1 MDYKAEIPNQP
12 ILTKSVLWLMT
23 VAACLVVANNYYNQ
37 PLLGDI
43 AREFGVSESA
53 ANRVA
58 TATLL
63 GYAGGLFLLVPL
75 GDMFHKKRLIV
86 GDFIV
91 IIISLLCFAFS
102 PNITLMAI
110 SGFFIGL
117 SSVVPQ
123 MFVPLA
129 AQLSNPKERSKNVGI
144 VMSGLLVGILG
155 SRVFSGL
162 VGDILGWREVYYIA
176 AGTMTVLWILIIF
189 FLPDIKPTFW
199 GTYKG
204 LMKSMFVLVKKRK
217 DLRIAA
223 LRGALS
229 LASFQAFWTT
239 LTFYLE
245 KPPFSAGSN
254 VAGLLGIVGI
264 GGAIAAS
271 YVGRIADHVN
281 KNHIITCSTLLMI
294 AAWIFFGLPAMGYVG
309 LIIGIFILDVG
320 LQSIHVTNQSIIFSR
335 DEDATNRLNTV
346 YMTCYFVGGSIG
358 AYIGGLAWTHS
369 AWSGVTLIGI
379 AFVVVLLLVHLAFT
393 KNDKSNES

>member
-1 MDYKAEIPNQP
+1 MNKIYKQP
-12 ILTKSVLWLMT
+12 KLTKGVLWLMT
-23 VAACLVVANNYYNQ
+23 VSSCLVVANNYYNQ

-43 AREFGVSESA
+43 AKEFGVSEA
-53 ANRVA
+53 IANRVA
-58 TATLL
+58 TATLF
-63 GYAGGLFLLVPL
+63 GYASGLFLLVPL
-75 GDMFHKKRLIV
+75 GDMFHKKRLII
-86 GDFIV
+86 GDFIL
-91 IIISLLCFAFS
+91 IILSLLAFTFS
-102 PNITLMAI
+102 PNIIVMAV

-123 MFVPLA
+123 MFVPLV
-129 AQLSNPKERSKNVGI
+129 AQLSDPKERSRNVGI

-162 VGDILGWREVYYIA
+162 VGNSIGWRSVFYIA
-176 AGTMTVLWILIIF
+176 AAMMVLLWLLIIF
-189 FLPDIKPTFW
+189 YLPDIKPTFF

-204 LMKSMFVLVKKRK
+204 LMKSIVVLIKKRT

-245 KPPFSAGSN
+245 RPPFTAGSN

-264 GGAIAAS
+264 GGAISAS
-271 YVGRIADHVN
+271 YVGRIADRTD
-281 KNHIITCSTLLMI
+281 KNIIITVSTILMI
-294 AAWIFFGLPAMGYVG
+294 AAWVLFGFTAIGYIG
-309 LIIGIFILDVG
+309 LIVGIFILDVG

-346 YMTCYFVGGSIG
+346 YMTCYFIGGSIG
-358 AYIGGLAWTHS
+358 AYIGGVAWGYFGWLGTVF
-369 AWSGVTLIGI
+369 SGII
-379 AFVVVLLLVHLAFT
+379 FVVLLLLMHLISS
-393 KNDKSNES
+393 KKSI

>member
-1 MDYKAEIPNQP
+1 MNKIYKQP
-12 ILTKSVLWLMT
+12 KLPKDVLWLMT
-23 VAACLVVANNYYNQ
+23 VSSCLVVANNYYNQ

-43 AREFGVSESA
+43 AIEFGVSEA
-53 ANRVA
+53 IANRVA
-58 TATLL
+58 TATLF
-63 GYAGGLFLLVPL
+63 GYASGLFLLVPL
-75 GDMFHKKRLIV
+75 GDMFHKKRLII
-86 GDFIV
+86 GDFIL
-91 IIISLLCFAFS
+91 IILSLLAFTFS
-102 PNITLMAI
+102 PNIIVMAV

-123 MFVPLA
+123 MFVPLV
-129 AQLSNPKERSKNVGI
+129 AQLSDPKERSRNVGI

-162 VGDILGWREVYYIA
+162 VGNSIGWRSVFYIA
-176 AGTMTVLWILIIF
+176 VAMMVLLWLLIIF
-189 FLPDIKPTFW
+189 YLPDIKPTFF

-204 LMKSMFVLVKKRK
+204 LIKSIVVLIKKRR

-245 KPPFSAGSN
+245 RPPFTAGSN

-264 GGAIAAS
+264 GGAISAS
-271 YVGRIADHVN
+271 YVGRIADRTD
-281 KNHIITCSTLLMI
+281 KNIIITVSTILMI
-294 AAWIFFGLPAMGYVG
+294 AAWVLFGFTAIGYIG
-309 LIIGIFILDVG
+309 LIVGIFILDVG

-346 YMTCYFVGGSIG
+346 YMTCYFIGGSIG
-358 AYIGGLAWTHS
+358 AYIGGVAWGYFGWLGTVF
-369 AWSGVTLIGI
+369 SGII
-379 AFVVVLLLVHLAFT
+379 FVVLLLLIHLISS
-393 KNDKSNES
+393 KKSI

>member
-1 MDYKAEIPNQP
+1 MNKIYKQP
-12 ILTKSVLWLMT
+12 KLTKGVLWLMT
-23 VAACLVVANNYYNQ
+23 VSSCLVVANNYYNQ

-43 AREFGVSESA
+43 AKEFGVSEA
-53 ANRVA
+53 IANRVA
-58 TATLL
+58 TATLF
-63 GYAGGLFLLVPL
+63 GYASGLFLLVPL
-75 GDMFHKKRLIV
+75 GDMFHKKRLII
-86 GDFIV
+86 GDFIL
-91 IIISLLCFAFS
+91 IILSLLAFTFS
-102 PNITLMAI
+102 PNIIVMAV

-123 MFVPLA
+123 MFVPLV
-129 AQLSNPKERSKNVGI
+129 AQLSDPKERSRNVGI

-162 VGDILGWREVYYIA
+162 VGNSIGWRSVFYIA
-176 AGTMTVLWILIIF
+176 AAMMVLLWLLIIF
-189 FLPDIKPTFW
+189 YLPDIKPTFF

-204 LMKSMFVLVKKRK
+204 LMKSIVVLIKKRT

-245 KPPFSAGSN
+245 RPPFTAGSN

-264 GGAIAAS
+264 GGAISAS
-271 YVGRIADHVN
+271 YVGRIADRTD
-281 KNHIITCSTLLMI
+281 KNIIITVSTILMI
-294 AAWIFFGLPAMGYVG
+294 AAWVLFGFTAIGYIG
-309 LIIGIFILDVG
+309 LIVGIFILDVG

-346 YMTCYFVGGSIG
+346 YMTCYFIGGSIG
-358 AYIGGLAWTHS
+358 AYIGGVTWGYFGWLGTVF
-369 AWSGVTLIGI
+369 SGII
-379 AFVVVLLLVHLAFT
+379 FVVLLLLIHLISS
-393 KNDKSNES
+393 KKPI

>member
-1 MDYKAEIPNQP
+1 MNKIYKQP
-12 ILTKSVLWLMT
+12 KLTKGVLWLMT
-23 VAACLVVANNYYNQ
+23 VSSCLVVANNYYNQ

-43 AREFGVSESA
+43 AKEFGVSEA
-53 ANRVA
+53 IANRVA
-58 TATLL
+58 TATLF
-63 GYAGGLFLLVPL
+63 GYASGLFLLVPL
-75 GDMFHKKRLIV
+75 GDMFQKKRLII
-86 GDFIV
+86 GDFIL
-91 IIISLLCFAFS
+91 IILSLLAFTFS
-102 PNITLMAI
+102 PNIIVMAV

-123 MFVPLA
+123 MFVPLV
-129 AQLSNPKERSKNVGI
+129 AQLSDPKERSRNVGI

-162 VGDILGWREVYYIA
+162 VGNSIGWRSVFYIA
-176 AGTMTVLWILIIF
+176 AAMMALLWLLIIF
-189 FLPDIKPTFW
+189 YLPDIKPTFF

-204 LMKSMFVLVKKRK
+204 LMKSIVVLIKKRT

-245 KPPFSAGSN
+245 RPPFTAGSN

-264 GGAIAAS
+264 GGAISAS
-271 YVGRIADHVN
+271 YVGRIADRTD
-281 KNHIITCSTLLMI
+281 KNIIITVSTILMI
-294 AAWIFFGLPAMGYVG
+294 AAWVLFGFTAIGYIG
-309 LIIGIFILDVG
+309 LIVGIFILDVG

-346 YMTCYFVGGSIG
+346 YMTCYFIGGSIG
-358 AYIGGLAWTHS
+358 AYIGGVAWGYFGWLGTVF
-369 AWSGVTLIGI
+369 SGII
-379 AFVVVLLLVHLAFT
+379 FVVLLLLIHLISS
-393 KNDKSNES
+393 KKSI

>member
-1 MDYKAEIPNQP
+1 MNKIYKQP
-12 ILTKSVLWLMT
+12 KLTKGVLWLMT
-23 VAACLVVANNYYNQ
+23 VSSCLVVANNYYNQ

-43 AREFGVSESA
+43 AKEFGVSEA
-53 ANRVA
+53 IANRVA
-58 TATLL
+58 TATLF
-63 GYAGGLFLLVPL
+63 GYASGLFLLVPL
-75 GDMFHKKRLIV
+75 GDMFQKKRLII
-86 GDFIV
+86 GDFIL
-91 IIISLLCFAFS
+91 IILSLLAFTFS
-102 PNITLMAI
+102 PNIIVMAV

-123 MFVPLA
+123 MFVPLV
-129 AQLSNPKERSKNVGI
+129 AQLSDPKERSRNVGI

-162 VGDILGWREVYYIA
+162 VGNSIGWRSVFYIA
-176 AGTMTVLWILIIF
+176 AAMMALLWLLIIF
-189 FLPDIKPTFW
+189 YLPDIKPTFF

-204 LMKSMFVLVKKRK
+204 LMKSIVVLIKKRT

-245 KPPFSAGSN
+245 RPPFTAGSN

-264 GGAIAAS
+264 GGAISAS
-271 YVGRIADHVN
+271 YVGRIADRTD
-281 KNHIITCSTLLMI
+281 KNIIITVSTILMI
-294 AAWIFFGLPAMGYVG
+294 AAWVLFGFTAIGYIG
-309 LIIGIFILDVG
+309 LIVGIFILDVG

-346 YMTCYFVGGSIG
+346 YMTFYFIGGSIG
-358 AYIGGLAWTHS
+358 AYIGGVAWGYFGWLGTVF
-369 AWSGVTLIGI
+369 SGII
-379 AFVVVLLLVHLAFT
+379 FVVLLLLIHLISS
-393 KNDKSNES
+393 KRSI

>member
-1 MDYKAEIPNQP
+1 MNKIYKQP
-12 ILTKSVLWLMT
+12 KLTKGVLWLMT
-23 VAACLVVANNYYNQ
+23 VSSCLVVANNYYNQ

-43 AREFGVSESA
+43 AKEFGVSEA
-53 ANRVA
+53 IANRVA
-58 TATLL
+58 TATLF
-63 GYAGGLFLLVPL
+63 GYASGLFLLVPL
-75 GDMFHKKRLIV
+75 GDMFQKKRLII
-86 GDFIV
+86 GDFIL
-91 IIISLLCFAFS
+91 IILSLLAFTFS
-102 PNITLMAI
+102 PNIIVMAV

-123 MFVPLA
+123 MFVPLV
-129 AQLSNPKERSKNVGI
+129 AQLSDPKERSRNVGI

-162 VGDILGWREVYYIA
+162 VGNSIGWRSVFYIA
-176 AGTMTVLWILIIF
+176 AAMMVLLWLLIIF
-189 FLPDIKPTFW
+189 YLPDIKPTFF

-204 LMKSMFVLVKKRK
+204 LMKSIVVLIKKRT

-245 KPPFSAGSN
+245 RPPFTAGSN

-264 GGAIAAS
+264 GGAISAS
-271 YVGRIADHVN
+271 YVGRIADRTD
-281 KNHIITCSTLLMI
+281 KNIIITVSTILMI
-294 AAWIFFGLPAMGYVG
+294 AAWVLFGFTAIGYIG
-309 LIIGIFILDVG
+309 LIVGIFILDVG

-346 YMTCYFVGGSIG
+346 YMTCYFIGGSIG
-358 AYIGGLAWTHS
+358 AYIGGVAWGYFGWLGTVF
-369 AWSGVTLIGI
+369 SGII
-379 AFVVVLLLVHLAFT
+379 FVVLLLLMHLISS
-393 KNDKSNES
+393 KKSI

>member
-1 MDYKAEIPNQP
+1 MNKIYKQP
-12 ILTKSVLWLMT
+12 KLTKGVLWLMT
-23 VAACLVVANNYYNQ
+23 VSSCLVVANNYYNQ

-43 AREFGVSESA
+43 AKEFGVSEA
-53 ANRVA
+53 IANRVA
-58 TATLL
+58 TATLF
-63 GYAGGLFLLVPL
+63 GYASGLFLLVPL
-75 GDMFHKKRLIV
+75 GDMFQKKRLII
-86 GDFIV
+86 GDFIL
-91 IIISLLCFAFS
+91 IILSLLAFTFS
-102 PNITLMAI
+102 PNIIVMAV

-123 MFVPLA
+123 MFVPLV
-129 AQLSNPKERSKNVGI
+129 AQLSDPKERSRNVGI

-162 VGDILGWREVYYIA
+162 VGNSIGWRSVFYIA
-176 AGTMTVLWILIIF
+176 AAMMVLLWLLIIF
-189 FLPDIKPTFW
+189 YLPDIKPTFF

-204 LMKSMFVLVKKRK
+204 LMKSIVVLIKKRT

-245 KPPFSAGSN
+245 RPPFTAGSN

-264 GGAIAAS
+264 GGAISAS
-271 YVGRIADHVN
+271 YVGRIADRTD
-281 KNHIITCSTLLMI
+281 KNIIITVSTILMI
-294 AAWIFFGLPAMGYVG
+294 AAWVLFGFTAIGYIG
-309 LIIGIFILDVG
+309 LIVGIFILDVG

-346 YMTCYFVGGSIG
+346 YMTCYFIGGSIG
-358 AYIGGLAWTHS
+358 AYIGGVAWGYFGWLGTVF
-369 AWSGVTLIGI
+369 SGII
-379 AFVVVLLLVHLAFT
+379 FVVLLLLIHLISS
-393 KNDKSNES
+393 KKSI

>member
-1 MDYKAEIPNQP
+1 MNKIYKQP
-12 ILTKSVLWLMT
+12 KLTKGVLWLMT
-23 VAACLVVANNYYNQ
+23 VSSCLVVANNYYNQ

-43 AREFGVSESA
+43 AKEFGVSEA
-53 ANRVA
+53 IANRVA
-58 TATLL
+58 TATLF
-63 GYAGGLFLLVPL
+63 GYASGLFLLVPL
-75 GDMFHKKRLIV
+75 GDMFQKKRLII
-86 GDFIV
+86 GDFIL
-91 IIISLLCFAFS
+91 IILSLLAFTFS
-102 PNITLMAI
+102 PNIIVMAV

-123 MFVPLA
+123 MFVPLV
-129 AQLSNPKERSKNVGI
+129 AQLSDPKERSRNVGI

-162 VGDILGWREVYYIA
+162 VGNSIGWRSVFYIA
-176 AGTMTVLWILIIF
+176 AAMMALLWLLIIF
-189 FLPDIKPTFW
+189 YLPDIKPTFF

-204 LMKSMFVLVKKRK
+204 LMKSIVVLIKKRT

-245 KPPFSAGSN
+245 RPPFTAGSN

-264 GGAIAAS
+264 GGAISAS
-271 YVGRIADHVN
+271 YVGRIADRTD
-281 KNHIITCSTLLMI
+281 KNIIITVSTILMI
-294 AAWIFFGLPAMGYVG
+294 AAWVLFGFTAIGYIG
-309 LIIGIFILDVG
+309 LIVGIFILDVG

-346 YMTCYFVGGSIG
+346 YMTCYFIGGSIG
-358 AYIGGLAWTHS
+358 AYIGGVAWGYFGWLGTVF
-369 AWSGVTLIGI
+369 SGII
-379 AFVVVLLLVHLAFT
+379 FVVLLLLIHLISS
-393 KNDKSNES
+393 KRSI